1 MSECADTTTTVT
13 LDEAFAILEPYF
25 IAMQERFVEAG
36 LTETKRVRLYVAPSM
51 HDSARH
57 FAGARED
64 GTVIMLAP
72 EMVELPEPTTAAII
86 AHEFGHATDF
96 LYPGEFVLGE
106 NRSAVRRQRNGLEN
120 DDRWITWLKDWEKRD
135 DDVVEYMAD
144 AIAERV
150 TGRRI
155 GYVGPC
161 KLQTF
166 DRGKARPQGLR

>member
-1 MSECADTTTTVT
+1 MSKCADTTTTVT

-36 LTETKRVRLYVAPSM
+36 LTETKRVRLYVARAM
-51 HDSARH
+51 HDSPRH
-57 FAGARED
+57 FAGARDD

-96 LYPGEFVLGE
+96 LYPGEFILGE
-106 NRSAVRRQRNGLEN
+106 NRTAVRRQRNGLEN

-135 DDVVEYMAD
+135 DDVVEYTAD
-144 AIAERV
+144 AIAEAV
-150 TGRRI
+150 TGRHI
-155 GYVGPC
+155 GYTGPC

-166 DRGKARPQGLR
+166 DRGNARPQGLR